1 MKFTDLKC
9 SSNPRTIKNY
19 NSLRPDFQ
27 PWVVKVLAELESLG
41 WEPIIFEGRR
51 TIEEQREKVRL
62 GYSKTMKSRHLTGY
76 AVDIVDKDV
85 LWKDK
90 HPKLKDYAETI
101 QAIAEDLGLISGA
114 IWKSFGTYGDYA
126 HVECPQSLRRS

>member
-1 MKFTDLKC
+1 MNFNDLKC

-62 GYSKTMKSRHLTGY
+62 GYSKTMRSRHLSGY
-76 AVDIVDKDV
+76 AADIVDRRY
-85 LWKDK
+85 LWNSGKYMTE
-90 HPKLKDYAETI
+90 LRQYAI
-101 QAIAEDLGLISGA
+101 DIKRIAEGMGIISGT
-114 IWKSFGTYGDYA
+114 IWKSFGPLGDYA
-126 HVECPQSLRRS
+126 HVELPFKG